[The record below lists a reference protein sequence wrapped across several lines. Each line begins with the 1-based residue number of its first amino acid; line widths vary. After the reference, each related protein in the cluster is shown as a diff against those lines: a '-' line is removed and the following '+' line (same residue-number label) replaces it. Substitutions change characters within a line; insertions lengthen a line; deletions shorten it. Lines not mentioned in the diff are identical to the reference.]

1 MILVLKTDAS
11 EAYIGLYQD
20 ALVKAE
26 ETWEAGRE
34 LAKHL
39 LGHINGLL
47 NSVGADWP
55 EIKGVVV
62 FKGPGSF
69 TGLRIGITVA
79 NTLAY
84 SNNVPIV
91 GTGGGDW
98 MNEGFT
104 RLGEGQNDRIVM
116 PEYGAEA
123 HITTPKK

>member
-1 MILVLKTDAS
+1 MILVLKTDSS
-11 EAYIGLYQD
+11 EVYIAVYDNGE
-20 ALVKAE
+20 VKAE

-39 LGHINGLL
+39 LGHINDLL
-47 NSVGADWP
+47 NSIGADWS

-91 GTGGGDW
+91 GTSGGDW
-98 MNEGFT
+98 MSEGFT
-104 RLGEGQNDRIVM
+104 RLGEGL
-116 PEYGAEA
+116 
-123 HITTPKK
+123 